1 MNDENEKE
9 LERRRL
15 TDEVRQT
22 VERELKK
29 RYSWIGLILAV
40 VMGSLITLLVRQSLS
55 GAEVQ
60 LKVTEKLSE
69 RVNDQLVDLEQRAK
83 SLGQHLADVTEQS
96 LRFSD
101 DLRTQINEQ
110 NNVVAGLNTSIIA
123 LQEKS
128 SGVRSKD
135 TFGGKIGKIGT
146 ALKRSEDD
154 IKAAIEQTR
163 KAKW

>member
-1 MNDENEKE
+1 MNDEDEKE
-9 LERRRL
+9 LEQRRL

-40 VMGSLITLLVRQSLS
+40 VMGSLITLLVRQSLA

-83 SLGQHLADVTEQS
+83 SLGRHLADVTEQS

-101 DLRTQINEQ
+101 DLRTQINEH
-110 NNVVAGLNTSIIA
+110 NNVDFEIPNELAHETRA
-123 LQEKS
+123 CE
-128 SGVRSKD
+128 RSRWSQMLVLP
-135 TFGGKIGKIGT
+135 F
-146 ALKRSEDD
+146 S
-154 IKAAIEQTR
+154 
-163 KAKW
+163 

>member
-1 MNDENEKE
+1 MDDENERE

-15 TDEVRQT
+15 TDEVRSA
-22 VERELKK
+22 VESELKK

-40 VMGSLITLLVRQSLS
+40 VMGSLITLLVRQSLA

-83 SLGQHLADVTEQS
+83 SLGRHLADVTEQS

-123 LQEKS
+123 LKEKS

-135 TFGGKIGKIGT
+135 TFGDKIGKIGT